1 MWSVLT
7 RSNLPREMAI
17 RDDYNVTICCPK
29 EWASVEKA
37 STGSGG
43 SSAYLLRS
51 LLLWQTVAA
60 SERLAQLG
68 YMERRIT
75 GTIEAGRWILIYDK
89 TFSVG
94 L

>member
-7 RSNLPREMAI
+7 RSDLPRELAI
-17 RDDYNVTICCPK
+17 RNDYNVTICCPN

-37 STGSGG
+37 STGSGD

-51 LLLWQTVAA
+51 LLLRQTVVA
-60 SERLAQLG
+60 SGHLSQLG

-75 GTIEAGRWILIYDK
+75 GTIEAGRWILISDK
-89 TFSVG
+89 TSSVG

>member
-1 MWSVLT
+1 MRSVLT
-7 RSNLPREMAI
+7 RSDLPHELAI
-17 RDDYNVTICCPK
+17 RNNYNVTVCCPK
-29 EWASVEKA
+29 EWAFVEKA

-43 SSAYLLRS
+43 SSAYLLRY
-51 LLLWQTVAA
+51 LLLRQTVVA
-60 SERLAQLG
+60 SEHLAKPG